1 MWIIIDKYS
10 PSHLAMGNVLEV
22 IAPML
27 YLIFFEINKIDWHFF
42 FEIVINIIF
51 GLIII
56 FFTIYEIINHCKK
69 KKKKNIYINNYNNLD
84 KVNKIKYLNNFTN
97 SSNKESTTTISNQ
110 EKNLGKIANSFHSS
124 IMSERSN
131 NKEEFNNKSSNIQ
144 ISNLDESIKG
154 RDIDA
159 SGYEAPIIDASVQK
173 DKEDKYYTNDGNENK
188 KNKKTIQLL
197 NNPY

>member
-1 MWIIIDKYS
+1 MDIQIQCQQEGGGGEPGPDKLTILYTVY
-10 PSHLAMGNVLEV
+10 AVL
-22 IAPML
+22 
-27 YLIFFEINKIDWHFF
+27 
-42 FEIVINIIF
+42 IVINIIF